1 MNKLYRDPSRGDRY
15 QSMDQTQRIDAVLVR
30 GVAGVGLTI
39 FVAPEETR
47 QLARFERDDA
57 VKEELLDIA
66 KPYNRV
72 AELTSQRKQN
82 GGRNDRCFLKTMV
95 PRSRSLS

>member
-39 FVAPEETR
+39 FVAPEET
-47 QLARFERDDA
+47 
-57 VKEELLDIA
+57 
-66 KPYNRV
+66 
-72 AELTSQRKQN
+72 
-82 GGRNDRCFLKTMV
+82 
-95 PRSRSLS
+95 